1 MASSFGAYPPPYLLL
16 CTVFYLSF
24 TLICDCTS
32 MSEASDNITLDSL
45 RDSLEKQ
52 EDFIV
57 FSLIE
62 RARYPLDSPAYG
74 HSSCPGRQSCS
85 FAELFVRTTEEIEAK
100 FGRYQNPEEVPFFSN
115 YLPSSPPG
123 LIPSFKF
130 PQVLYPKAASVNVSR
145 TIWEVYFNDLLP
157 QFTTKG
163 DDGNYQQAVASDL
176 ICLQALSKRI
186 HLGRFVAEVKY
197 RSSPQDYNPSIRS
210 KDLKT
215 LTELVTSE
223 QVEAMVVKRVKKKAE
238 VFGQDVTLDSNG
250 NQTTYKVDPLFV
262 SNLYKKWVI
271 PLTKQ
276 VEVNY
281 LLRRLG

>member
-1 MASSFGAYPPPYLLL
+1 MASSFGAYPPPSLLL

-32 MSEASDNITLDSL
+32 ISEASDNITLDSL
-45 RDSLEKQ
+45 RASLEKQ

-62 RARYPLDSPAYG
+62 RARYPLDSCLWPFLMSG
-74 HSSCPGRQSCS
+74 PEEL
-85 FAELFVRTTEEIEAK
+85 FLAELFVRTTEAIEAK

-238 VFGQDVTLDSNG
+238 IRRAFF
-250 NQTTYKVDPLFV
+250 NQITVLMINESPFKLLFLFCSTGFV
-262 SNLYKKWVI
+262 
-271 PLTKQ
+271 
-276 VEVNY
+276 
-281 LLRRLG
+281 